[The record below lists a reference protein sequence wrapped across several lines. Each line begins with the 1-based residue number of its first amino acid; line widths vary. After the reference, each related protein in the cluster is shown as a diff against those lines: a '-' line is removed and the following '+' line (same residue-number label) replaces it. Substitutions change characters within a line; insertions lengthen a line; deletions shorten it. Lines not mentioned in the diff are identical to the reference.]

1 MLKVFEEQFMRKNE
15 TRSVDQCANS
25 NDEKTQADLNRCLA
39 RAERDVFI
47 VVDALDQLDKDDQR
61 HFVNGLD
68 ALFRE
73 HQKSANKCRLA
84 VAISSRESFNY
95 EKLKPHG
102 LKPIRVKHDNNAKD
116 IHLYLEKYL
125 DSDLFQQDRKLKTEV
140 RDALENQADGI
151 FLWAK
156 LQTIRFCNMHYES
169 AVRPALTEL
178 TPLKE
183 MDRIYEFYVKDFE
196 SPDRDPKER
205 QITTRTMALLAHTT
219 GSMPLKVLLEAL
231 ALDITT
237 GRPDNT
243 FRNELY
249 KDPTKI
255 IQSCNSLIDINNK
268 LGSVR
273 FCHRSAFD
281 FFTRYKPADT
291 HKLIAELCL
300 AHLCSPDFTVGPCDN
315 AKWYDYSSLEP
326 FLLKHPF
333 LEFAS
338 CNWAPSA
345 KKSFDATASGT
356 IKETHAGLL
365 NCFKKLF
372 ETSRAK
378 QKRRSKKNQNLQLSF
393 QVYLMTLGKSLP
405 PGIHLEHIISYF
417 SLHEFLDY
425 FVKKRLLDLKKRDDE
440 GSTVFH
446 WAIRNRTGPDE
457 KNSEAAKMVRA
468 LLKHLKDPNAQDS
481 EGRTPLHYA
490 SHHGRLHLVRLL
502 IQNDADLNRKSNE
515 RETALIAAC
524 REHHEEVASEL
535 LEAGADVEVQSF
547 FGTALQAVSLIGCD
561 RCVKSI
567 LTRYK
572 TQTKPIEES
581 KGPFGTSLHA
591 AAFHG
596 HLSVVELL
604 LGEKISEKKKET
616 TKKDRKREAKE
627 EKTRNRLNIHATNET
642 YGSILTAAA
651 TGCSVT
657 MDPASFQKIFQTL
670 IDHGVDVNDGTGR
683 YGPALRAAASNG
695 QLPLVELLC
704 QKGAL
709 ISSAEGPMGIAYQAA
724 EEGGYKDIMKFLQD
738 QDPKA
743 AEYNTVTPLEGK
755 QEFTIITVNRNL
767 FETAVSECNM
777 AVIKR
782 IIRFAEGFFE
792 FWMKSGKTPILE
804 AMTLVCKEIFEFV
817 VILATTENA
826 KAELETV
833 EEEGEEERDA
843 PDEYARDGLSTRGK
857 SQEAFEPLAASEA
870 IPLGPRS
877 EPPSP
882 SQKRQL
888 FVGRGKRC
896 RKMFRRL
903 VHKIRRKDPSGGKE
917 DAPGPSVPQNQNAPE
932 FPVPLSP
939 VSERAEWQDSTDF
952 QSFPEQKKSTL
963 GRGNGPEDNTTGL
976 ETVPKPNPSKAAAEQ
991 RHLAAPDADT
1001 RPRLSIS
1008 SLATAQRQYRP
1019 RPSLASNRGS
1029 FVVKITRRSPTAEST
1044 PRRSSLGRD
1053 DLEGHYREVLNQLTR
1068 AAVKILENAI
1078 WQHVDSAHANLE
1090 HADSNHIRTCDELQ
1104 VINLLAN
1111 SWVEALNNFIVMSR
1125 EEMLQNI
1132 LIARTE
1138 ELKGCLVNPK
1148 YTQRKRIKKAEG
1160 LARVG
1165 VELLMTSIR
1174 RGAQFKRL
1182 SDILAKLWIPAVIA
1196 VDDLGKEGEEIVT
1209 KFVSMFAEWFS
1220 RAAQARDRKNA
1231 ETYAQGGFQ
1240 LLREAALS
1248 RQKGLMDKLVDEW
1261 VRQWKLAIDY
1271 KMGDVITD
1279 MVQDGLEEYK
1289 KCVSEEMHVEAL
1301 GLAVGGIG
1309 LLRAAIKQGIGE
1321 VAHSFL
1327 PQVVSAFKWTTE
1339 LPTVHSAPEPAQKMM
1354 LETPAT
1360 EWGDPMEQI
1369 ATNLTREDVGGEH
1382 VEAITEAVIRLIHT
1396 AEKHDPDRAATLAL
1410 VILDWFES
1418 IPPENQQELSGL
1430 VHQGIQYGRKG
1441 AYGQNREVELARIAT
1456 TIIYLLNKQLCF
1468 GKLRPNT
1475 LAVLESLAHSMPG
1488 ITERSG
1494 FSRYEEAIAFLRL
1507 PNGKD
1512 DVAKVRGETMEDQ
1525 NDNDE
1530 GQKQSQKEEHDQE
1543 ERLKEQ
1549 QEKKPDGEREDE
1561 QNHKQENKEDEKSN
1575 HEDQDKQEDEQRPKG
1590 IEREGDQKEGKGG
1603 ENQVDE
1609 EEDNSKD
1616 KLEDKLDEKQ
1626 KTLQDGQQ
1634 QEAWN
1639 VGAVCFSVFVN
1650 VLYLYQYIY

>member
-1 MLKVFEEQFMRKNE
+1 MLKVFEEQLMRKNE
-15 TRSVDQCANS
+15 TRSVDECANS
-25 NDEKTQADLNRCLA
+25 DDEKTQADLNRCLA

-73 HQKSANKCRLA
+73 HQKSANKCHLA

-102 LKPIRVKHDNNAKD
+102 LKPIRVKHDDNAKD

-125 DSDLFQQDRKLKTEV
+125 DSDLFQQDRRLKAKV

-156 LQTIRFCNMHYES
+156 LQTVRFCNMHYKS

-178 TPLKE
+178 TPPKE

-196 SPDRDPKER
+196 SPDRDLKER

-231 ALDITT
+231 SLDTTT
-237 GRPDNT
+237 GRPNKD
-243 FRNELY
+243 FRHELY

-281 FFTRYKPADT
+281 FFTRHKSADT

-300 AHLCSPDFTVGPCDN
+300 VHLCSPDFTVGPCDN

-326 FLLKHPF
+326 LLLKHPF

-338 CNWAPSA
+338 CNWASSTM
-345 KKSFDATASGT
+345 KSFDATARGT
-356 IKETHAGLL
+356 IKETHASLL
-365 NCFKKLF
+365 KCFKKLF

-446 WAIRNRTGPDE
+446 WAIRNRTEQD
-457 KNSEAAKMVRA
+457 KKDSEAAHMVKA
-468 LLKHLKDPNAQDS
+468 LLKHLKDPNAHDN

-502 IQNDADLNRKSNE
+502 IQRGADLDRKSNE

-524 REHHEEVASEL
+524 REHHEDVVSEL

-567 LTRYK
+567 LTKYK

-596 HLSVVELL
+596 HLSV
-604 LGEKISEKKKET
+604 KEG
-616 TKKDRKREAKE
+616 
-627 EKTRNRLNIHATNET
+627 KTRNRLNIHATNET
-642 YGSILTAAA
+642 YGSVLTAAA

-657 MDPASFQKIFQTL
+657 MDPAPFEKIIETL
-670 IDHGVDVNDGTGR
+670 IDHGLDVNNGTGR

-695 QLPLVELLC
+695 HLSLVELLC
-704 QKGAL
+704 QRGAS
-709 ISSAEGPMGIAYQAA
+709 ISSAEGPMGTAHQAA
-724 EEGGYKDIMKFLQD
+724 EEGGYKQIMKFLQER
-738 QDPKA
+738 DPRA
-743 AEYNTVTPLEGK
+743 AQYNTVTPLEGK

-767 FETAVSECNM
+767 FESAVSECNM

-826 KAELETV
+826 KAELET
-833 EEEGEEERDA
+833 
-843 PDEYARDGLSTRGK
+843 
-857 SQEAFEPLAASEA
+857 
-870 IPLGPRS
+870 
-877 EPPSP
+877 
-882 SQKRQL
+882 
-888 FVGRGKRC
+888 
-896 RKMFRRL
+896 RRL
-903 VHKIRRKDPSGGKE
+903 
-917 DAPGPSVPQNQNAPE
+917 
-932 FPVPLSP
+932 
-939 VSERAEWQDSTDF
+939 T
-952 QSFPEQKKSTL
+952 
-963 GRGNGPEDNTTGL
+963 
-976 ETVPKPNPSKAAAEQ
+976 
-991 RHLAAPDADT
+991 APDADT

-1078 WQHVDSAHANLE
+1078 WQHVDS
-1090 HADSNHIRTCDELQ
+1090 

-1125 EEMLQNI
+1125 EEMLQKV

-1138 ELKGCLVNPK
+1138 ELKGHLINPK
-1148 YTQRKRIKKAEG
+1148 YTQKKRIKKAEG

-1174 RGAQFKRL
+1174 RGAQYKRL
-1182 SDILAKLWIPAVIA
+1182 SDILAKLWVPAVVA
-1196 VDDLGKEGEEIVT
+1196 VDDIGTEGEEIVS

-1220 RAAQARDRKNA
+1220 RAAQARDQKNA

-1279 MVQDGLEEYK
+1279 LVQDGLEEYK

-1309 LLRAAIKQGIGE
+1309 LLRAAVKQGIGE
-1321 VAHSFL
+1321 VAYSFL
-1327 PQVVSAFKWTTE
+1327 PQVVSAFKWALE
-1339 LPTVHSAPEPAQKMM
+1339 RPTFQAAPEP
-1354 LETPAT
+1354 
-1360 EWGDPMEQI
+1360 
-1369 ATNLTREDVGGEH
+1369 DVGGEH

-1418 IPPENQQELSGL
+1418 IPPENQQALSSL

-1441 AYGQNREVELARIAT
+1441 AYGQDREVELARIAT
-1456 TIIYLLNKQLCF
+1456 TIIYLLNKQLCS

-1512 DVAKVRGETMEDQ
+1512 DMAKVRDGTVEDQ
-1525 NDNDE
+1525 NDDVDE
-1530 GQKQSQKEEHDQE
+1530 GQKWRQKEEHDQE
-1543 ERLKEQ
+1543 ERLKER
-1549 QEKKPDGEREDE
+1549 QERRPDGEQEDE
-1561 QNHKQENKEDEKSN
+1561 QNHKQEKKEGETSN
-1575 HEDQDKQEDEQRPKG
+1575 HEKEDRQEDEQRPKQMG
-1590 IEREGDQKEGKGG
+1590 RQGDQEEGKRE
-1603 ENQVDE
+1603 ENQVGKEEKE
-1609 EEDNSKD
+1609 EED
-1616 KLEDKLDEKQ
+1616 KLEDKLEEKQ
-1626 KTLQDGQQ
+1626 KTLQDEK

-1639 VGAVCFSVFVN
+1639 VGAICLSLFVN